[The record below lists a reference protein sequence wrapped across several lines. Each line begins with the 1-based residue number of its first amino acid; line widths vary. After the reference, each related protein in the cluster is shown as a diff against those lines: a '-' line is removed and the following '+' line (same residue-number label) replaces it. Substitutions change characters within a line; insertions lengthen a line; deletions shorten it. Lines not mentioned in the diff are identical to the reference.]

1 MVDCLL
7 LRYTAKGSMQ
17 DFNYL
22 FSNCME
28 ITVELSCE
36 KNPPA
41 DSLQSEWELNREPL
55 MAFLEASLGAA
66 RGQVVTQ
73 EDGKPAD
80 KAVVR
85 VSGHGK
91 DVVTTSRGEWWRILT
106 PGGKL
111 YDNSYFIKI

>member
-1 MVDCLL
+1 MVDFLL
-7 LRYTAKGSMQ
+7 LRYTVKGGMQ

-66 RGQVVTQ
+66 RGQVTQ

-106 PGGKL
+106 PGEKL
-111 YDNSYFIKI
+111 HDKSFFIKI